1 MNAKLNSINRFISSG
16 VSIIDPHTTYIGKDV
31 RIGRHT
37 IIYPLTVI
45 EDNVRIGKNCQI
57 GPFSRLRSGTR
68 LKDDVHIGNFV
79 EVVRSQL
86 GKDSKA
92 KHLTYLGDVEIG
104 ERVNVGA
111 GTIVANYDGRHKN
124 KTKVGNGAFIGSG
137 TILIAPVKI
146 GRQAI
151 TGAGAVVTKNRNVPD
166 RTVVVGVPARVLKG
180 LSPTCPEERSL
191 PERGRSRGK
200 GTELRTSA

>member
-1 MNAKLNSINRFISSG
+1 MNPKINSITQCEKARFRTLNRLLSSG
-16 VSIIDPHTTYIGKDV
+16 VSIVDPHTTYIGKDV
-31 RIGRHT
+31 KIGRDT
-37 IIYPLTVI
+37 TIYPLTII
-45 EDNVRIGKNCQI
+45 EDNVKIGKNCQI

-68 LKDDVHIGNFV
+68 LKDNVHIGNFV
-79 EVVRSQL
+79 EVVRSKI
-86 GKDSKA
+86 GTDSKA

-124 KTKVGNGAFIGSG
+124 KTKICNDAFIGSG
-137 TILIAPVKI
+137 TILIAPVKV

-166 RTVVVGVPARVLKG
+166 NTVVVGIPARVLK
-180 LSPTCPEERSL
+180 E
-191 PERGRSRGK
+191 
-200 GTELRTSA
+200 